1 MRTNNGIALT
11 ISTQPIFKQVKNLFL
26 AKDGI
31 AISSPKNIEMI
42 IETIEIKIVVVR
54 PLNKNFRL
62 VNPSI
67 LLGDK
72 INQLSSLLPQEVKSR
87 IKDKKNKFFTL
98 KVIKN

>member
-1 MRTNNGIALT
+1 
-11 ISTQPIFKQVKNLFL
+11 
-26 AKDGI
+26 
-31 AISSPKNIEMI
+31 MI

-87 IKDKKNKFFTL
+87 IKDKKINFSLL
-98 KVIKN
+98 KL

>member
-1 MRTNNGIALT
+1 
-11 ISTQPIFKQVKNLFL
+11 
-26 AKDGI
+26 
-31 AISSPKNIEMI
+31 MI

-87 IKDKKNKFFTL
+87 IKDKKNKFLTL
-98 KVIKN
+98 QFIKNKKLITNLLQAF

>member
-1 MRTNNGIALT
+1 
-11 ISTQPIFKQVKNLFL
+11 
-26 AKDGI
+26 
-31 AISSPKNIEMI
+31 MI
-42 IETIEIKIVVVR
+42 IETKEMKIVVVK

-62 VNPSI
+62 VNPSK

>member
-1 MRTNNGIALT
+1 
-11 ISTQPIFKQVKNLFL
+11 
-26 AKDGI
+26 
-31 AISSPKNIEMI
+31 MI

-72 INQLSSLLPQEVKSR
+72 INQLSSLLPQEV
-87 IKDKKNKFFTL
+87 
-98 KVIKN
+98 

>member
-1 MRTNNGIALT
+1 
-11 ISTQPIFKQVKNLFL
+11 
-26 AKDGI
+26 
-31 AISSPKNIEMI
+31 MI

-98 KVIKN
+98 

>member
-1 MRTNNGIALT
+1 
-11 ISTQPIFKQVKNLFL
+11 
-26 AKDGI
+26 
-31 AISSPKNIEMI
+31 MI
-42 IETIEIKIVVVR
+42 IEIIEIKIVVVR

-87 IKDKKNKFFTL
+87 IKDKKNKFLTL
-98 KVIKN
+98 